1 MKPLLI
7 GCSLALS
14 ALCITQWL
22 RESKIR
28 SAALNQST
36 EAARQ
41 IADLQ
46 SAAAK
51 STARLTA
58 FESEIARLTALQ
70 QETAAALADA
80 NTKLKA
86 ITPPDPATTEKL
98 RADLTARNET
108 ITTQNEALKKLA
120 AERDNLVRQLN
131 ERTRAWNDL
140 VRKSSRGNPD

>member
-1 MKPLLI
+1 VKPLLI

-22 RESKIR
+22 RESAIR
-28 SAALNQST
+28 SAALTQSS

-46 SAAAK
+46 SAATK
-51 STARLTA
+51 SDARLTA
-58 FESEIARLTALQ
+58 FESEISRLTALQ

-80 NTKLKA
+80 NARLKS
-86 ITPPDPATTEKL
+86 ITPADPATTEKL
-98 RADLTARNET
+98 RADLTARNEA
-108 ITTQNEALKKLA
+108 IATQNDALKKLA

-131 ERTRAWNDL
+131 DRTREWNEL
-140 VRKSSRGNPD
+140 VRKSSRRPSD

>member
-1 MKPLLI
+1 VKPLLI

-22 RESKIR
+22 RESSIR
-28 SAALNQST
+28 SAALTQSSDAT
-36 EAARQ
+36 RQ

-51 STARLTA
+51 SDARLAA
-58 FESEIARLTALQ
+58 FESEITRLTALQ
-70 QETAAALADA
+70 QETAAALAEA
-80 NTKLKA
+80 NTKLKS
-86 ITPPDPATTEKL
+86 ITPSDPTTTEKL

-120 AERDNLVRQLN
+120 TERDNLVRQLN
-131 ERTRAWNDL
+131 ERTREWNEL
-140 VRKSSRGNPD
+140 VRKSSRRTTD

>member
-1 MKPLLI
+1 MKLLLI

-22 RESKIR
+22 RESAIR
-28 SAALNQST
+28 SAALTHST

-46 SAAAK
+46 SSAAK
-51 STARLTA
+51 SDARLAA
-58 FESEIARLTALQ
+58 FESEITRLTALQ

-80 NTKLKA
+80 NSKLKS
-86 ITPPDPATTEKL
+86 ITPADPATTEKL
-98 RADLTARNET
+98 RADLTSRNQT
-108 ITTQNEALKKLA
+108 IASQNDALKKLA

-131 ERTRAWNDL
+131 DRTREWNEL
-140 VRKSSRGNPD
+140 VRKSSRRTTD